1 MDTFQVRQL
10 IIRNIHTKGEEQS
23 CISSVD
29 NLMRAELPLKELRIR
44 STVLDLLILQEQKLC
59 ESSRQYESLE
69 ADADTRE

>member
-1 MDTFQVRQL
+1 MDTLQVCQL

-29 NLMRAELPLKELRIR
+29 NLMRAELPLKERQITL
-44 STVLDLLILQEQKLC
+44 TVLDLPILQEQKLC
-59 ESSRQYESLE
+59 ESSWQYESLE